1 MTTGIYKFSSLI
13 VKKLL
18 SGLVLV
24 FSLSSIVRTQSY
36 AHLSFD
42 STLQLI
48 NAISSDLEK
57 LLTYSNGIA
66 IAASFKTVFS
76 SSTDVF
82 FNSLA
87 LYLHFLKPLLFTTS
101 LLKSNA

>member
-24 FSLSSIVRTQSY
+24 FSLPSIVKTQSY
-36 AHLSFD
+36 GHSSFD

-57 LLTYSNGIA
+57 LLTYSNGTA
-66 IAASFKTVFS
+66 IVASLKTVFS
-76 SSTDVF
+76 TSTDVF
-82 FNSLA
+82 FNNLA
-87 LYLHFLKPLLFTTS
+87 LYLNLQHHY
-101 LLKSNA
+101 